1 MLMNKIINTTSCV
14 AGILSEDFKI
24 KTNVHFKAAPERQQQ
39 TNSFNLQD
47 MREPTRIT

>member
-39 TNSFNLQD
+39 TVLICMKEQ
-47 MREPTRIT
+47 TCIT